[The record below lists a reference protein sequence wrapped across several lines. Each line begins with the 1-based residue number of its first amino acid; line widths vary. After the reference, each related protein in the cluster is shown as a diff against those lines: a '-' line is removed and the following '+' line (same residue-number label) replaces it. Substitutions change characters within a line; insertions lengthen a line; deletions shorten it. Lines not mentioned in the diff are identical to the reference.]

1 MIGDTTYAKKVVVH
15 SRGGDLAA
23 LARCVEQSV
32 EQWLRDGVS
41 YVGMVG
47 AHASALEDAVG
58 WTCIELSLRDGR
70 EPGGD
75 DGYDILTGSHQADE
89 CLDDAIELARLIG
102 DYPDAPI
109 CIVEI

>member
-1 MIGDTTYAKKVVVH
+1 VIRDSAYANKVVVH
-15 SRGGDLAA
+15 SRSSDSVA
-23 LARCVEQSV
+23 LAHWV

-41 YVGMVG
+41 YVGVVG
-47 AHASALEDAVG
+47 VNASALEDVVD

-75 DGYDILTGSHQADE
+75 DGYDILTAFHQADE
-89 CLDDAIELARLIG
+89 CLDDAIELARSIG
-102 DYPDAPI
+102 DHPDAPI

>member
-1 MIGDTTYAKKVVVH
+1 MIGDRAFANKVVVH
-15 SRGGDLAA
+15 SRGGDRAA
-23 LARCVEQSV
+23 LAHWV

-41 YVGMVG
+41 YVGVVG
-47 AHASALEDAVG
+47 TDASALQDVVD

-75 DGYDILTGSHQADE
+75 DGYDILTAAHQEDE
-89 CLDDAIELARLIG
+89 SLDDAIELARLIG
-102 DYPDAPI
+102 EHPDAPI

>member
-1 MIGDTTYAKKVVVH
+1 MIRERAFAKKVVVH
-15 SRGGDLAA
+15 SRSGDRVA
-23 LARCVEQSV
+23 LAYCV

-41 YVGMVG
+41 YVGVVG
-47 AHASALEDAVG
+47 IDASALEDIVD

-75 DGYDILTGSHQADE
+75 DGYDILTAFHQADE
-89 CLDDAIELARLIG
+89 GLDDAIELARLIG
-102 DYPDAPI
+102 EHPDAPI

>member
-1 MIGDTTYAKKVVVH
+1 MIRDGAYAKKVVVH
-15 SRGGDLAA
+15 SRGDDLAT
-23 LARCVEQSV
+23 LARAI

-41 YVGMVG
+41 YVGVVG
-47 AHASALEDAVG
+47 PHASALEDVID

-75 DGYDILTGSHQADE
+75 DGYDLLSAFHLPDE
-89 CLDDAIELARLIG
+89 CLDDAIELARVIG
-102 DYPDAPI
+102 SQPDAPI

>member
-1 MIGDTTYAKKVVVH
+1 VIRDRAFAKKVVVH
-15 SRGGDLAA
+15 SRGGDRVA
-23 LARCVEQSV
+23 LAYWV

-41 YVGMVG
+41 YVGVVG
-47 AHASALEDAVG
+47 ADASALEDIVD

-102 DYPDAPI
+102 DHPDAPI